1 MRWEAIVGRNVRSLR
16 KARGLTQEALAHV
29 AEIDTRYVGGI
40 ERGEENPTV
49 AVLARIA
56 SVLGIEPGD
65 FFAKPALHPEAAIKA
80 TQPPGKRRRSRPR
93 QRQKNARRQA

>member
-16 KARGLTQEALAHV
+16 KARGFTQEALAHA

-49 AVLARIA
+49 AVARIA
-56 SVLGIEPGD
+56 SVLSIEPAA
-65 FFAKPALHPEAAIKA
+65 FFAKPPLPPETPAKPKAAPP
-80 TQPPGKRRRSRPR
+80 QPPGKQRRSRPR
-93 QRQKNARRQA
+93 QS